1 MSITPC
7 LWFDADLEQ
16 AVDFYTS
23 VFPDSEVHHVS
34 RYNDADPGEPGPM
47 MVAEWTAH
55 GLRFKGVNGGPAH
68 AGFTETISFAVDCA
82 DQAEVD
88 RLWEALL
95 DGGGEE
101 SMCGWLR
108 DRFGLSWQVVP
119 VRLYELLSDPDPPG
133 PRPRPRRCSPCS
145 GSSSPTSR
153 RPRTPPAA
161 APDRS
166 GHPAWPV
173 RAESPDRPVTLGLRS
188 TTPAPVPPPSPPGT

>member
-34 RYNDADPGEPGPM
+34 RYNDADRGEPGPM
-47 MVAEWTAH
+47 MVAEWSAH
-55 GLRFKGVNGGPAH
+55 GLRFKGINGGPAH

-82 DQAEVD
+82 DQVEVD
-88 RLWEALL
+88 RLWDALL
-95 DGGGEE
+95 TGGGEE

-119 VRLYELLSDPDPPG
+119 VEFFAMLQDPDPVRVQRVVDVMMTQAKLDLG
-133 PRPRPRRCSPCS
+133 PLR
-145 GSSSPTSR
+145 
-153 RPRTPPAA
+153 AA
-161 APDRS
+161 YE
-166 GHPAWPV
+166 G
-173 RAESPDRPVTLGLRS
+173 
-188 TTPAPVPPPSPPGT
+188 